1 MGGGRLAEVAWSRRN
16 VAAIGPTTEGPRSKQ
31 SYPLIVAL
39 HGAVIV
45 GTALFGGGPR
55 WPWLALLAAAQPV
68 RLWVLVTLGRRWN
81 VRAAVPEEMPVATD
95 GPYAYVRH
103 PNYTVVGAELAA
115 LPLAFGLPKLALL
128 ATVANA
134 ALLSA
139 RIPEEEAALRR
150 LPGWEEHFAAKK
162 RFIPGVW

>member
-1 MGGGRLAEVAWSRRN
+1 
-16 VAAIGPTTEGPRSKQ
+16 
-31 SYPLIVAL
+31 
-39 HGAVIV
+39 
-45 GTALFGGGPR
+45 
-55 WPWLALLAAAQPV
+55 
-68 RLWVLVTLGRRWN
+68 VTLGRRWN

-103 PNYTVVGAELAA
+103 PNYTVVGVELAA